1 MMTIAQIMEKMIAF
15 SEGNIHDITHLSC
28 VWTYAKTIGE
38 LEGLDADTQFIL
50 EVAAI
55 THDIACPLCRK
66 KYGNTNGKYQE
77 QEGAPL
83 VREFLADTGMTAAQI
98 DRVAYLV
105 GHHHSP
111 AQIDGIDYQILM
123 EADYIV
129 NASESGYDQQAI
141 RTFNGSRYPADE
153 NSVWSVKMIQ
163 KHCFECGTAL
173 IEKELEEEGIVPY
186 CPKCQQYRFPM
197 YNVAVSMI
205 VVDEETGKILLIQQY
220 GKPSYILVAG
230 YVNRG
235 EAEEHAVVRE
245 VREETGLEVK
255 YLRFNRT
262 KFFEPSN
269 TLMCNFTA
277 FVRTAKALHIN
288 HEVDRC
294 KWFTPQ
300 EARENI
306 RPNSLAAEFLNAYLD
321 EVGNKPMEM

>member
-1 MMTIAQIMEKMIAF
+1 
-15 SEGNIHDITHLSC
+15 
-28 VWTYAKTIGE
+28 
-38 LEGLDADTQFIL
+38 
-50 EVAAI
+50 
-55 THDIACPLCRK
+55 
-66 KYGNTNGKYQE
+66 
-77 QEGAPL
+77 
-83 VREFLADTGMTAAQI
+83 
-98 DRVAYLV
+98 
-105 GHHHSP
+105 
-111 AQIDGIDYQILM
+111 
-123 EADYIV
+123 
-129 NASESGYDQQAI
+129 
-141 RTFNGSRYPADE
+141 
-153 NSVWSVKMIQ
+153 MIQ

-205 VVDEETGKILLIQQY
+205 VVDRGDRENSAHPAVRQA
-220 GKPSYILVAG
+220 SYILVAG

-235 EAEEHAVVRE
+235 EAEDTPCAGSPG
-245 VREETGLEVK
+245 ETGLEVEH
-255 YLRFNRT
+255 LRFNRT

>member
-1 MMTIAQIMEKMIAF
+1 MERCIF
-15 SEGNIHDITHLSC
+15 SLQG
-28 VWTYAKTIGE
+28 
-38 LEGLDADTQFIL
+38 IL
-50 EVAAI
+50 
-55 THDIACPLCRK
+55 
-66 KYGNTNGKYQE
+66 
-77 QEGAPL
+77 
-83 VREFLADTGMTAAQI
+83 FLMK
-98 DRVAYLV
+98 R
-105 GHHHSP
+105 
-111 AQIDGIDYQILM
+111 
-123 EADYIV
+123 
-129 NASESGYDQQAI
+129 
-141 RTFNGSRYPADE
+141 
-153 NSVWSVKMIQ
+153 
-163 KHCFECGTAL
+163 CGTAL
-173 IEKELEEEGIVPY
+173 IEKELEEEGSVPY

-197 YNVAVSMI
+197 YNVAVNMI

-245 VREETGLEVK
+245 VREETGLEVE
-255 YLRFNRT
+255 YLRFNHTR
-262 KFFEPSN
+262 FFEPSN

-321 EVGNKPMEM
+321 EMGNKPMEM

>member
-1 MMTIAQIMEKMIAF
+1 
-15 SEGNIHDITHLSC
+15 
-28 VWTYAKTIGE
+28 
-38 LEGLDADTQFIL
+38 
-50 EVAAI
+50 
-55 THDIACPLCRK
+55 
-66 KYGNTNGKYQE
+66 
-77 QEGAPL
+77 
-83 VREFLADTGMTAAQI
+83 
-98 DRVAYLV
+98 
-105 GHHHSP
+105 
-111 AQIDGIDYQILM
+111 
-123 EADYIV
+123 
-129 NASESGYDQQAI
+129 
-141 RTFNGSRYPADE
+141 
-153 NSVWSVKMIQ
+153 MIQ

-186 CPKCQQYRFPM
+186 CPKC
-197 YNVAVSMI
+197 
-205 VVDEETGKILLIQQY
+205 QQY

-245 VREETGLEVK
+245 VREETGLEVEH
-255 YLRFNRT
+255 LRFNRT